1 MGNNIVRR
9 WILMNK
15 FEGAKK
21 VGLRSK
27 TSGKL
32 IAVYP
37 HNIKETEE
45 DTVKAVRD
53 WYYQTSCAAE
63 DELLSAYVDSLTEDE
78 IKSKN
83 L

>member
-1 MGNNIVRR
+1 MK
-9 WILMNK
+9 K

-27 TSGKL
+27 ESGKL

-37 HNIKETEE
+37 HNLKSTDKEIE
-45 DTVKAVRD
+45 KAVRD
-53 WYYQTSCAAE
+53 WYYQTSCEAE
-63 DELLSAYVDSLTEDE
+63 DELLSSYVDVLTEAE
-78 IKSKN
+78 IKSRN